1 VTRLATLAIA
11 LTCAL
16 CFAQS
21 KKEFDVAT
29 VKPTADKDNN
39 FMLRRP
45 QNGTFSATG
54 VTLKM
59 LIMSAYEVNA
69 YQVSGGPSWIGT
81 QRWDIQAKA
90 EGATGLMPRDQFDEV
105 LRALI
110 EDRFRLKTRRESK
123 DMPVYELVVAK
134 NGSKLSPH
142 TGDPAKP
149 QDRVRMGYGS
159 LRFQQARI
167 AGLVFQLSVQLGRT
181 VIDKTGLTGEYDFA
195 LAWLPEPGQGGP
207 ESIGLPPQALPSPA
221 PSDPNRPSIFTAIQ
235 EQLGLR
241 LDSQRGPVDMIVID
255 SVEKPTEN

>member
-1 VTRLATLAIA
+1 MTRFAALAIA

-21 KKEFDVAT
+21 KKEFDVASI
-29 VKPTADKDNN
+29 KPTADKDNN

-45 QNGTFSATG
+45 QNGAFSATG

-59 LIMSAYEVNA
+59 LIMSAYQVNA

-81 QRWDIQAKA
+81 ERWDIQAKTQ
-90 EGATGLMPRDQFDEV
+90 GTTGLMPRDQFDEL

-123 DMPVYELVVAK
+123 EMPVYELVVAK
-134 NGSKLSPH
+134 NGSKLSSH

-159 LRFQQARI
+159 LRFQQARM
-167 AGLVFQLSVQLGRT
+167 AGLTFQLSVQLGRT
-181 VIDKTGLTGEYDFA
+181 VIDKTGLAGEYDFA
-195 LAWLPEPGQGGP
+195 LEWAPDPGQGGP
-207 ESIGLPPQALPSPA
+207 ESIGLPPQAFPSPPPA
-221 PSDPNRPSIFTAIQ
+221 DPNRPSIFTAIQ

-241 LDSQRGPVDMIVID
+241 LDSQKGPVDMIMIE
-255 SVEKPTEN
+255 SVERPSEN